1 MALSCQLGITLCV
14 PQEKEAFF
22 IPYDIYKFAR
32 SKWLDNGLV
41 LLLWTSTLSR
51 STQKNELGQCPAKL
65 TSRLVN
71 NQYILI
77 EQALTIIHIYLDRV
91 TQPEPIDGWEVRI
104 SHSSTLGEWVT
115 LAQWGFS
122 IQFGF

>member
-1 MALSCQLGITLCV
+1 MSR
-14 PQEKEAFF
+14 K
-22 IPYDIYKFAR
+22 KKKR
-32 SKWLDNGLV
+32 S
-41 LLLWTSTLSR
+41 LSR
-51 STQKNELGQCPAKL
+51 MIYISLLGLNRWIMASFFFYGPRFCLGPRKKNELGQCPSKL
-65 TSRLVN
+65 TSHLVN

-91 TQPEPIDGWEVRI
+91 TQLEPIDGWEVRI
-104 SHSSTLGEWVT
+104 SQSSTPGEWVT